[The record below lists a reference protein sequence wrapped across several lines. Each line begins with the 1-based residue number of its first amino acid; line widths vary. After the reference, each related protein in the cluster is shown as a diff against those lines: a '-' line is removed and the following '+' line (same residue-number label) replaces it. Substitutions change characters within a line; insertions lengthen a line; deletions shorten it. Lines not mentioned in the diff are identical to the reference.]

1 MASSPHRSP
10 SKSKA
15 KTPHQ
20 SHHKKSAEPAPS
32 ESSQKDLV
40 FGRHSVLS
48 CLEHRRPLDHIWL
61 VASLQKD
68 SRFQPLL
75 QQAKQ
80 QGTVIQKTDPQH
92 LNRLS
97 QGGNHQGIVAQ
108 MAAYQYQDLEDL
120 VAAAKAAT
128 DFPVL
133 IAADGIT
140 DPHNLGAII
149 RTAEAF
155 RTQGLVIPQRRS
167 ASVCATVAKVA
178 AGALENLAVSRVVNL
193 NRALEWLKDEGFWI
207 YGTAV
212 EGSIPIHQ
220 VRFTEP
226 TVLVVGSEGSGIR
239 PLTQKVCDTL
249 VSIPLSGQT
258 QSLNV
263 SVATG
268 IAVYEIDRQHFG
280 DRL

>member
-1 MASSPHRSP
+1 MASSSHRSKP
-10 SKSKA
+10 KSKA
-15 KTPHQ
+15 KNIDK
-20 SHHKKSAEPAPS
+20 SHHQQSVEPTPS
-32 ESSQKDLV
+32 QTDIV

-48 CLEHRRPLDHIWL
+48 CLEEGRPLDRVWI

-97 QGGNHQGIVAQ
+97 QGGNHQGVVAQ
-108 MAAYQYQDLEDL
+108 MAAYQYQDLENL

-133 IAADGIT
+133 VAADGIT

-149 RTAEAF
+149 RTAEALG
-155 RTQGLVIPQRRS
+155 TQGLIIPQRRS
-167 ASVCATVAKVA
+167 ASVSATVAKVA
-178 AGALENLAVSRVVNL
+178 AGALENLAISRVVNL

-207 YGTAV
+207 YGTGV
-212 EGSIPIHQ
+212 EGSTPIHK

-226 TVLVVGSEGSGIR
+226 TVLVVGSEGSGISS
-239 PLTQKVCDTL
+239 LTQKVCDSH
-249 VSIPLSGQT
+249 VAIPLSGRT

-268 IAVYEIDRQHFG
+268 MALYEIYRQHFG

>member
-15 KTPHQ
+15 KPPHQ

-48 CLEHRRPLDHIWL
+48 CLEQGRPLDRIWL

-155 RTQGLVIPQRRS
+155 RTQGVVIPQRRS
-167 ASVCATVAKVA
+167 ASVCATVPHHTRSH
-178 AGALENLAVSRVVNL
+178 NWYSFSRRQL
-193 NRALEWLKDEGFWI
+193 GFARRRFNRTQRFPTHRFDDNRQPPTTGRQRQNSPRRYPI
-207 YGTAV
+207 C
-212 EGSIPIHQ
+212 GSRQ
-220 VRFTEP
+220 
-226 TVLVVGSEGSGIR
+226 IR
-239 PLTQKVCDTL
+239 
-249 VSIPLSGQT
+249 
-258 QSLNV
+258 
-263 SVATG
+263 
-268 IAVYEIDRQHFG
+268 
-280 DRL
+280 

>member
-1 MASSPHRSP
+1 MAASPRHRSKP
-10 SKSKA
+10 KSKA
-15 KTPHQ
+15 KNSAKSHQ
-20 SHHKKSAEPAPS
+20 KATETVA
-32 ESSQKDLV
+32 SSTDIV

-48 CLEHRRPLDHIWL
+48 CLEQGRPLDRIWL

-92 LNRLS
+92 LHRLS

-108 MAAYQYQDLEDL
+108 MAAYQYQDLEEL

-133 IAADGIT
+133 VAADGVT
-140 DPHNLGAII
+140 DPHNLGAIA

-155 RTQGLVIPQRRS
+155 RTQGVIIPQRRS

-178 AGALENLAVSRVVNL
+178 AGALENLAIARVVNL
-193 NRALEWLKDEGFWI
+193 NRALDWLKEEGFWI

-212 EGSIPIHQ
+212 IGSVPIHE

-226 TVLVVGSEGSGIR
+226 TVLVVGSEGSGISS
-239 PLTQKVCDTL
+239 LTQKRCDTL
-249 VSIPLSGQT
+249 VSIPLSGKT

-268 IAVYEIDRQHFG
+268 IALYEIYRQHFG